1 MPILAL
7 PCRAPRSVPG
17 NLWPTIPMKT
27 AINPPRT
34 PVTAGSKGTAA
45 ATLPNV
51 CKMPGPPAPF
61 VLTPLPNIAKSSIN
75 LQGGTKT
82 VKIEGKSVAIRGA
95 TFGSTGDIASK
106 ATGGGLVSANTHG
119 PAKFVAPGSMNVK
132 LEGKAVHLLGDAM
145 TNNNSNP
152 PNAGTVMLVQASCPP
167 TLEAALQRIAEEC
180 EEQVGNFPP
189 RDPRIAKQCKDLG
202 VKKHA
207 CCAQKLEDAERQ
219 RAKDG
224 EPRQL
229 YSEPAYDR
237 ATGKM
242 LPRKNPLPGPPPMV
256 PRTQTAIC
264 NQARGFYQSG
274 RSPFR
279 SSRHAIGAM
288 VAGKKFPDVVVPS
301 NPSLP
306 CERGNVA
313 AVYDFKFP
321 CPRGRMPRWG
331 RDRSGR
337 KQRDAYK
344 DLLQPPELP
353 TIIRP

>member
-1 MPILAL
+1 
-7 PCRAPRSVPG
+7 
-17 NLWPTIPMKT
+17 MKT

-34 PVTAGSKGTAA
+34 PVTAGSRGTAA

-51 CKMPGPPAPF
+51 CKLPGPPAPF
-61 VLTPLPNIAKSSIN
+61 VLGPLPNIVRSGTK

-82 VKIEGKSVAIRGA
+82 VKIEGHAVAIKGA

-132 LEGKAVHLLGDAM
+132 AEGKNIHLLGDAT

-167 TLEAALQRIAEEC
+167 TIEAALRRIAEEC
-180 EEQVGNFPP
+180 EEEVGNFPS

-202 VKKHA
+202 TKKHA
-207 CCAQKLEDAERQ
+207 CCAEKLDEANRQ
-219 RAKDG
+219 RAKEG
-224 EPRQL
+224 EPPSH

-242 LPRKNPLPGPPPMV
+242 IPRKNPLGGPPPQV
-256 PRTQTAIC
+256 PRTQSAIC

-274 RSPFR
+274 KSPYR
-279 SSRHAIGAM
+279 SSPHAIGAM
-288 VAGKKFPDVVVPS
+288 VKGKKFPDVVVPAD
-301 NPSLP
+301 PSAP
-306 CERGNVA
+306 CERGNVE
-313 AVYDFKFP
+313 AVYEFKFP
-321 CPRGRMPRWG
+321 CPKGKTPRWG
-331 RDRSGR
+331 RDRKGR
-337 KQRDAYK
+337 SQFDTYK
-344 DLLQPPELP
+344 ELLKPNQPPK
-353 TIIRP
+353 IIHI